1 MTATIAVLS
10 DREREI
16 LGLIAEGLSNQAIAA
31 RLVIAERTV
40 ECHISRTFAKLH
52 LSDDSYTHRRVLA
65 TLAYLRS

>member
-1 MTATIAVLS
+1 MTVSIDVLS

-40 ECHISRTFAKLH
+40 ECHIGRTFAKLD
-52 LSDDSYTHRRVLA
+52 LNDDSYTHRRVLA
-65 TLAYLRS
+65 ALTYLRS